1 MRFREVQRERD
12 GIVFVQEQT
21 RVFKCG
27 CYCSYEHIPTVEGDC
42 APADPSGKAHVAHLP
57 RDAPPSHQPPP
68 RLHAALPILR
78 TSLESDAPL
87 PVHSS
92 SCASCTISTYSLTS
106 LVLLRA
112 YQSLPL
118 PSLSALLPRQP
129 ATMNAPAV
137 HRAPAFVALG
147 GGAFR
152 GAAMVARP
160 AAAAICGAPVLA
172 PVTAAPLVVVDGLPA
187 LGGDV
192 TMRCRRNLKLE
203 KRARNRANGRTFKK
217 SKPRFFNRRSAV
229 DTTTDK
235 DTEFLSSI
243 FNVLTFDARS
253 SATTDDRK
261 KGGNKD
267 RRPRKD

>member
-1 MRFREVQRERD
+1 
-12 GIVFVQEQT
+12 
-21 RVFKCG
+21 
-27 CYCSYEHIPTVEGDC
+27 
-42 APADPSGKAHVAHLP
+42 
-57 RDAPPSHQPPP
+57 
-68 RLHAALPILR
+68 
-78 TSLESDAPL
+78 
-87 PVHSS
+87 
-92 SCASCTISTYSLTS
+92 
-106 LVLLRA
+106 
-112 YQSLPL
+112 
-118 PSLSALLPRQP
+118 
-129 ATMNAPAV
+129 MNAPAV
-137 HRAPAFVALG
+137 RQAPAFVALG

-152 GAAMVARP
+152 GATVVARP
-160 AAAAICGAPVLA
+160 AAAAICGAPVLP
-172 PVTAAPLVVVDGLPA
+172 PVTAAPLVVDGLGI

-253 SATTDDRK
+253 SAASDDRK

>member
-1 MRFREVQRERD
+1 
-12 GIVFVQEQT
+12 
-21 RVFKCG
+21 
-27 CYCSYEHIPTVEGDC
+27 
-42 APADPSGKAHVAHLP
+42 
-57 RDAPPSHQPPP
+57 
-68 RLHAALPILR
+68 
-78 TSLESDAPL
+78 
-87 PVHSS
+87 
-92 SCASCTISTYSLTS
+92 
-106 LVLLRA
+106 
-112 YQSLPL
+112 
-118 PSLSALLPRQP
+118 
-129 ATMNAPAV
+129 MNAPAV

-152 GAAMVARP
+152 GSAMVARP
-160 AAAAICGAPVLA
+160 AAAAICGAPVL
-172 PVTAAPLVVVDGLPA
+172 PSVTAAPLVVVDGLPA
-187 LGGDV
+187 LGGNV

>member
-1 MRFREVQRERD
+1 
-12 GIVFVQEQT
+12 
-21 RVFKCG
+21 
-27 CYCSYEHIPTVEGDC
+27 
-42 APADPSGKAHVAHLP
+42 
-57 RDAPPSHQPPP
+57 
-68 RLHAALPILR
+68 
-78 TSLESDAPL
+78 
-87 PVHSS
+87 
-92 SCASCTISTYSLTS
+92 
-106 LVLLRA
+106 
-112 YQSLPL
+112 
-118 PSLSALLPRQP
+118 
-129 ATMNAPAV
+129 MNAPAV

-267 RRPRKD
+267 PGVTQALVAGRGGPHAGWVVDDRFLVHAVSCAQRFPSLARLVVSAEACCQ

>member
-1 MRFREVQRERD
+1 M
-12 GIVFVQEQT
+12 
-21 RVFKCG
+21 
-27 CYCSYEHIPTVEGDC
+27 SVEI
-42 APADPSGKAHVAHLP
+42 AVAVRSAARHVVHLP
-57 RDAPPSHQPPP
+57 AAAPPSFQPPP
-68 RLHAALPILR
+68 RLRTQLCPILGCPREPPPTWTRSSFHARSPDILASSCTTSAYCIHPPTLLR
-78 TSLESDAPL
+78 T
-87 PVHSS
+87 VSS
-92 SCASCTISTYSLTS
+92 SLYPPPLHSVP
-106 LVLLRA
+106 VLWA
-112 YQSLPL
+112 
-118 PSLSALLPRQP
+118 RQL

-137 HRAPAFVALG
+137 RRAPAFVALG

-160 AAAAICGAPVLA
+160 AAAAICGAPVLP
-172 PVTAAPLVVVDGLPA
+172 PVTAAPLVVGDGLPT

-253 SATTDDRK
+253 SAASDDRK